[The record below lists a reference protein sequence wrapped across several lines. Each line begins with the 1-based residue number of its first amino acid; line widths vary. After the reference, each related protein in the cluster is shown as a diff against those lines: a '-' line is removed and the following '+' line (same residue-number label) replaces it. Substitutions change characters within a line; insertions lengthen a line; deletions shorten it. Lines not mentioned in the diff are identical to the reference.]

1 MREFITV
8 TLNGITLGGL
18 YFLVAS
24 GFTLVFGLMRVVN
37 LAHGSLYLLGAYI
50 GWSIADTTGNW
61 ILAVITAPLIVAVIG
76 IILQQGLLRRIQ
88 GQDLREAMVTI
99 GVSIVVADL
108 LLAYYGGQSH
118 EFSPPDAINASTNL
132 VLADVTYPTFR
143 LFTLVTAVVIGV
155 GLWFLLRHT
164 RLGMIIRAG
173 IDDREMVSALG
184 INIQLVFAIVFGL
197 GALLAGLAGII
208 GGTNLSVGPGDDSL
222 YLLYSLITVI
232 IGGMGSVG
240 GAAIGALLVGLVAQY
255 GLAYAPTY
263 SVLLTFAM
271 MIIVLAVRPQ
281 GLLGRPSV

>member
-1 MREFITV
+1 VREFITIS
-8 TLNGITLGGL
+8 LNGITLGGL

-61 ILAVITAPLIVAVIG
+61 VLGVIAAPLIIG
-76 IILQQGLLRRIQ
+76 AIGVILQQGLLRRIQ

-108 LLAYYGGQSH
+108 LLAYYGGQSR
-118 EFSPPDAINASTNL
+118 EFSPPDIINGSANL
-132 VLADVTYPTFR
+132 VVAGVIYPTFR
-143 LFTLVTAVVIGV
+143 LFTLGIALVIGV

-184 INIQLVFAIVFGL
+184 INVQLVFAIVFGL

-208 GGTNLSVGPGDDSL
+208 GGTNLSVSPGDDGL
-222 YLLYSLITVI
+222 YLLYSLIAVI
-232 IGGMGSVG
+232 IGGMGRVG
-240 GAAIGALLVGLVAQY
+240 GAALGALLVGLVQQY

-263 SVLLTFAM
+263 SILLTFAM

-281 GLLGRPSV
+281 GLLGRPA

>member
-1 MREFITV
+1 
-8 TLNGITLGGL
+8 
-18 YFLVAS
+18 
-24 GFTLVFGLMRVVN
+24 VFGLMRVVN

-61 ILAVITAPLIVAVIG
+61 VLGVIAAPLIIG
-76 IILQQGLLRRIQ
+76 AIGVILQQGLLRRIQ

-108 LLAYYGGQSH
+108 LLAYYGGQSR
-118 EFSPPDAINASTNL
+118 EFSPPDIINGSANL
-132 VLADVTYPTFR
+132 VIAGVIYPTLR
-143 LFTLVTAVVIGV
+143 LFTLGIAVVIGV

-184 INIQLVFAIVFGL
+184 INVQLVFAIVFGL

-208 GGTNLSVGPGDDSL
+208 GGTNLSVSPGDDGL
-222 YLLYSLITVI
+222 YLLYSLIAVI

-240 GAAIGALLVGLVAQY
+240 GAALGALLVGLVQQY

-263 SVLLTFAM
+263 SILLTFAM

-281 GLLGRPSV
+281 GLLGRPA

>member
-1 MREFITV
+1 VREFITIS
-8 TLNGITLGGL
+8 LNGITLGGL

-61 ILAVITAPLIVAVIG
+61 VLGVIAAPLIIG
-76 IILQQGLLRRIQ
+76 AIGVILQQGLLRRIQ

-108 LLAYYGGQSH
+108 LLAYYGGQSR
-118 EFSPPDAINASTNL
+118 EFSPPDIINGSANL
-132 VLADVTYPTFR
+132 VIAGVIYPTLR
-143 LFTLVTAVVIGV
+143 LFTLGIAVVIGV

-184 INIQLVFAIVFGL
+184 INVQLVFAIVFGL

-208 GGTNLSVGPGDDSL
+208 GGTNLSVSPGDDGL
-222 YLLYSLITVI
+222 YLLYSLIAVI
-232 IGGMGSVG
+232 IGGMGRVG
-240 GAAIGALLVGLVAQY
+240 GAALGALLVGLVQQY

-263 SVLLTFAM
+263 SILLTFAM

-281 GLLGRPSV
+281 GLLGRPA